1 MSTRSLIAIKN
12 SDAKSC
18 RSLYLHFD
26 GYPSGAGRI
35 LIDHYNTE
43 EKVEA
48 LLALG
53 SLSALG
59 ERLAPE
65 LGEKHNYND
74 PAGGICIA
82 YHRDRGEKLRVPTV
96 WNSAEEML
104 SQASD
109 KFWAEY
115 CYLFRDGKWY
125 VDSTYQ
131 PHGWRLVS
139 EALEEHDD
147 E

>member
-1 MSTRSLIAIKN
+1 MSTRSLIAIQN

-35 LIDHYNTE
+35 LIDHYTTA
-43 EKVEA
+43 EKAEA
-48 LLALG
+48 LLSLG

-65 LGEKHNYND
+65 PGEKHNYEA

-82 YHRDRGEKLRVPTV
+82 YHRDCGEKLRAPTV

-115 CYLFRDGKWY
+115 CYLFREGNWY

-131 PHGWRLVS
+131 RRGWRLVS